1 MNLDKMNLNRIKV
14 GDKFST
20 ESKLLTTVGF
30 DKPTDGKTKKYQI
43 RELKRYL
50 TYDKTG
56 KMSRGKITNEIVV
69 TEIYDMPK
77 PKIDNRSNNG
87 GNNTNAI
94 SDYIEYRIKSEL
106 YKHGVI
112 YDSKNNLI
120 KQMELIDNRIADVI
134 YGRVKNPDID
144 NLGKKEKNFIT
155 DFYLEIMKSYKQRL
169 NRIINKIT
177 ARDGVKYYT
186 NYRLLHDTDNHYT
199 FEDVKADKPKAKID
213 KIKTD
218 VEFIFGVEKAKDKWK
233 IYNNRSTIQKF
244 NEQFVEGVNNL
255 LHCTDIVN
263 VYQVIYLSVKT
274 VDEPQKHF
282 SETQFCKAQ
291 DRFATRTIQT
301 LFNKKVKYFKQDGN
315 YTNVYKYNPE
325 HISNDCIRLCRDM
338 LISGEHDYEPLQIKK
353 QIEDWDESKLTK
365 AQMEQVTLGIKTV
378 DDFKPECIYLDE
390 VL

>member
-1 MNLDKMNLNRIKV
+1 MNLDRIKV

-20 ESKLLTTVGF
+20 LTKLLTTVGF
-30 DKPTDGKTKKYQI
+30 DKPMDSKTKQYQL
-43 RELKRYL
+43 RELKRYVA
-50 TYDKTG
+50 YDKTG
-56 KMSRGKITNEIVV
+56 KMSRGKLTNEIVI
-69 TEIYDMPK
+69 TEIFDTPK
-77 PKIDNRSNNG
+77 PKIDNRSHNG
-87 GNNTNAI
+87 GNRVNAI
-94 SDYIEYRIKSEL
+94 SDYIEYCIESEL

-144 NLGKKEKNFIT
+144 NLGKEEKDFIT
-155 DFYLEIMKSYKQRL
+155 DFYNKIMKSYKQRL
-169 NRIINKIT
+169 SRIINKIT
-177 ARDGVKYYT
+177 ARDGTIFCT
-186 NYRLLHDTDNHYT
+186 NYRLIHCAGKYFK
-199 FEDVKADKPKAKID
+199 FEDIKADKQKAKID
-213 KIKTD
+213 KIKAD
-218 VEFIFGVEKAKDKWK
+218 VEFTFGVEEPKDKWK

-274 VDEPQKHF
+274 VDKPQKHF
-282 SETQFCKAQ
+282 SETQFYKTQ
-291 DRFATRTIQT
+291 YRFATRTIQT
-301 LFNKKVKYFKQDGN
+301 LLNKKVKYFKQDGN
-315 YTNVYKYNPE
+315 YINVYKYNPE

-338 LISGEHDYEPLQIKK
+338 LISDEHDYEPLQIKK

-378 DDFKPECIYLDE
+378 DDFKPEYDYLDN

>member
-1 MNLDKMNLNRIKV
+1 MNLDRIKV
-14 GDKFST
+14 GDKFTT
-20 ESKLLTTVGF
+20 EKKLLIKVGF
-30 DKPTDGKTKKYQI
+30 EKYDGNKQKQLQL

-56 KMSRGKITNEIVV
+56 KMSRGKLTNEIVI
-69 TEIYDMPK
+69 TEIFDTPK

-94 SDYIEYRIKSEL
+94 SDYIEYCIESEL

-144 NLGKKEKNFIT
+144 NLGKEEKDFIT
-155 DFYLEIMKSYKQRL
+155 DFYNKIMKSYKQRL
-169 NRIINKIT
+169 SRIINKIT
-177 ARDGVKYYT
+177 ARDGAEYHI
-186 NYRLLHDTDNHYT
+186 NYRLIHHADKHYAI
-199 FEDVKADKPKAKID
+199 EDVKDNKTKVKID
-213 KIKTD
+213 KIKSD
-218 VEFIFGVEKAKDKWK
+218 IEFIFGVEKAADKWK
-233 IYNNRSTIQKF
+233 IYNNHSKTQKF
-244 NEQFVEGVNNL
+244 NEQFVESVNNL

-274 VDEPQKHF
+274 VDKPQKHF

-301 LFNKKVKYFKQDGN
+301 LFNQKVKYFKQDGN

-378 DDFKPECIYLDE
+378 DDFKPEYDYLDN

>member
-1 MNLDKMNLNRIKV
+1 MNLDRIKV
-14 GDKFST
+14 GDKFTT
-20 ESKLLTTVGF
+20 EKKLLIKVGF
-30 DKPTDGKTKKYQI
+30 EKYDGNKQKQLQL

-56 KMSRGKITNEIVV
+56 KMSRGKLTNEIVI
-69 TEIYDMPK
+69 TEIYDTPK

-94 SDYIEYRIKSEL
+94 SDYIEYRIESEL

-177 ARDGVKYYT
+177 ARDGAEYHI
-186 NYRLLHDTDNHYT
+186 NYRLIHHADKHYAI
-199 FEDVKADKPKAKID
+199 EDVKDNKTKVKID
-213 KIKTD
+213 KIKSD
-218 VEFIFGVEKAKDKWK
+218 IEFIFGVEKAADKWK
-233 IYNNRSTIQKF
+233 IYNNHSKTQKF
-244 NEQFVEGVNNL
+244 NEQFVESVNNL

-274 VDEPQKHF
+274 VDKPQKHF

-365 AQMEQVTLGIKTV
+365 AQIEQVTLGIKTV

>member
-1 MNLDKMNLNRIKV
+1 MNLDKIKV
-14 GDKFST
+14 GDKFTT
-20 ESKLLTTVGF
+20 EKKLLIKVGF
-30 DKPTDGKTKKYQI
+30 EKYDGNKQKQLQL

-56 KMSRGKITNEIVV
+56 KMSRGKLTNEIVI
-69 TEIYDMPK
+69 TEIFDTPK

-94 SDYIEYRIKSEL
+94 SDYIEYCIESEL

-144 NLGKKEKNFIT
+144 NLGKKEKDFIT
-155 DFYLEIMKSYKQRL
+155 DFYNKIMKSYKQRL
-169 NRIINKIT
+169 SRIINKIT
-177 ARDGVKYYT
+177 ARDGAEYHI
-186 NYRLLHDTDNHYT
+186 NYRLIHHAYKHYAI
-199 FEDVKADKPKAKID
+199 EDVKADKPKAKID
-213 KIKTD
+213 KIKAD
-218 VEFIFGVEKAKDKWK
+218 VEFTFGVEEPKDKWK

-274 VDEPQKHF
+274 VDKPQKHF

-301 LFNKKVKYFKQDGN
+301 LFNQKVKYFKQDGN

-338 LISGEHDYEPLQIKK
+338 LISDEHDYEPLQIKK

-378 DDFKPECIYLDE
+378 DDFKPEYDYLDN